1 MRRDRS
7 ASAKPS
13 MGRTAAWVC
22 SAVLAAGLALAAE
35 RVPPPSETPVE
46 VIVSGRT
53 STLKSIEIVKT
64 GRSVPPNFSDGRVK
78 NTPGYTWYVSR
89 HYALKT
95 DMPEKWARACL
106 TWAELAY
113 PHMIWVIGAE
123 PDGIEDKRMVFVY
136 GRTLSSMREAT
147 FTDGGFRWAQ
157 SGGGVAFDFLKAAY
171 NYPSGSLRY
180 HKRDLIIHENLH
192 LMQACVTGSCY
203 NVPFRFLEGI
213 TYAFANHVY
222 DREKKQLTVRVVD
235 KPTINNP
242 YDTALRAMAKEFRPI
257 RKYLQDDGTG
267 PLVGLY
273 TQFMW
278 TDPERLMKWRLWRDE
293 LFALAGRDLKANDE
307 RLMRRIYG
315 DLDELNDEW
324 KRWVSARRS
333 SFHYV
338 DWGWEQVGNT
348 LWSYGWP
355 QKTPFSQT
363 NINLPLGEKA
373 SFDPLRMDYPAEP
386 LPAHIVG
393 PVRRGG
399 PEPAVGAVLDFS
411 RNPDH
416 GLCGLAFGVITG
428 KRPRRPARLPQD
440 APGQL
445 NVYVEAART
454 LVIDGTQLKLK
465 TVQVPIPPAV
475 RAAMKADGHRM
486 GLTAKVAARALEI
499 TLRAGPKGA
508 VRDFA
513 ASLPLTTM
521 ARRRLLARPSAV
533 IAKDGYHGVTPFFDA
548 ARRMPPDLTRPAPRN
563 RWRFAG
569 DAATY
574 RLYRAAWKLGRAAPR
589 SLLALRDRMVSAMD
603 QDAETQRAAMDE
615 HAASFRRVVR
625 DVRAA
630 GESRLAE
637 AATAELLGV
646 SLKLRLAEDASP
658 KRPKFVARVHGPAEG
673 RITAAVTFRAPCGE
687 AAGPIRLAAGPGQTA
702 DARWVAPPTTQPAA
716 FRLHARAELD
726 WSGLKLSLA
735 DSRVVFPSIP
745 CWWVIGPFDNRGGES
760 NDIAHPVEKGPARL
774 DAEYT
779 GRRRQKIRWRRCRR
793 PSDLAPGAE
802 HVIDFREFYGG
813 TNAAAYALTWIDSDR
828 ATDALL
834 ALGSDDGVVVWLD
847 AARIHTNLAARAY
860 RSMEDEVPLRLRKG
874 RNRLLVKVTQG
885 GGDWKF
891 CAHLLD
897 TQRNPLRGV
906 RYTLDP
912 GPTAEKGPRSV
923 KGP

>member
-1 MRRDRS
+1 MGRDMF
-7 ASAKPS
+7 ASTKPS
-13 MGRTAAWVC
+13 MVRTAACVF
-22 SAVLAAGLALAAE
+22 SAVLAASPALAADK
-35 RVPPPSETPVE
+35 VPPPSETPVE

-53 STLKSIEIVKT
+53 STLKSIKIVKT
-64 GRSVPPNFSDGRVK
+64 GQSVPPNFSNGRVR

-89 HYALKT
+89 HYAVKT
-95 DMPEKWARACL
+95 DMPEKWARECL

-113 PHMIWVIGAE
+113 PHMIRVIGAE
-123 PDGIEDKRMVFVY
+123 PDGIEGKRMVFVY
-136 GRTLSSMREAT
+136 GKTLASLRQAT
-147 FTDGGFRWAQ
+147 FTDGGFRWGQ
-157 SGGGVAFDFLKAAY
+157 SGGGVTFDFLKAAY

-180 HKRDLIIHENLH
+180 HKRDLVIHENLH

-222 DREKKQLTVRVVD
+222 DRNRKQLTVSVLD
-235 KPTINNP
+235 KPTVNNP
-242 YDTALRAMAKEFRPI
+242 YDTALGALAKEFRPI
-257 RKYLQDDGTG
+257 RKYLRDDGSG
-267 PLVGLY
+267 PLAGLY

-293 LFALAGRDLKANDE
+293 LFALAGANLKDNDE
-307 RLMRRIYG
+307 RLMREIYD
-315 DLDELNDEW
+315 DLDRLNDEW

-333 SFHYV
+333 TFHYV
-338 DWGWEQVGNT
+338 DWGWEQVGNA

-363 NINLPLGEKA
+363 NINLPLGERA
-373 SFDPLRMDYPAEP
+373 VFDPLRMDYPAEP
-386 LPAHIVG
+386 LAAHIVA

-428 KRPRRPARLPQD
+428 KRPKRPARLPQD
-440 APGQL
+440 APGQI
-445 NVYVEAART
+445 NVYVQAGKT
-454 LVIDGTQLKLK
+454 LVMDGTQLKLK
-465 TVQVPIPPAV
+465 KMEVPIPAAV
-475 RAAMKADGHRM
+475 RAGMRSDGHRV
-486 GLTAKVAARALEI
+486 GLSARVAAKALEI
-499 TLRAGPKGA
+499 TLRAGPKGSVKA
-508 VRDFA
+508 FNC
-513 ASLPLTTM
+513 SLPLTAM
-521 ARRRLLARPSAV
+521 ARKRMLARPSAV

-548 ARRMPPDLTRPAPRN
+548 ARKMPPDLTRPGPPN

-574 RLYRAAWKLGRAAPR
+574 RLYRAAWRLGKAAPG
-589 SLLALRDRMVSAMD
+589 SLLALRDRMVSAMG
-603 QDAETQRAAMDE
+603 QDAGTQRAAMDE
-615 HAASFRRVVR
+615 HAAGFRRVVR
-625 DVRAA
+625 DVRAV
-630 GESRLAE
+630 GDSRLAE

-646 SLKLRLAEDASP
+646 SLKLRLAEDASGR
-658 KRPKFVARVHGPAEG
+658 RPKLIARLRGPAEG
-673 RITAAVTFRAPCGE
+673 RITAAVTFRAGPGG
-687 AAGPIRLAAGPGQTA
+687 AAAPIELAAGPGQTA

-745 CWWVIGPFDNRGGES
+745 RWWVIGPFDNRGGER

-774 DAEYT
+774 GAEYT
-779 GRRRQKIRWRRCRR
+779 GRRRKKIRWRRCRR
-793 PSDLAPGAE
+793 PSDLACGAE
-802 HVIDFREFYGG
+802 HVIDFNKLYGG
-813 TNAAAYALTWIDSDR
+813 TSAAAYALTWIDSDR

-834 ALGSDDGVVVWLD
+834 AVGSDDGVVVWLD

-874 RNRLLVKVTQG
+874 RNRLLIKVTQG

-891 CAHLLD
+891 CGHLLD

-906 RYTLDP
+906 RYVLDP
-912 GPTAEKGPRSV
+912 GPTAEKGPRSLG
-923 KGP
+923 GP